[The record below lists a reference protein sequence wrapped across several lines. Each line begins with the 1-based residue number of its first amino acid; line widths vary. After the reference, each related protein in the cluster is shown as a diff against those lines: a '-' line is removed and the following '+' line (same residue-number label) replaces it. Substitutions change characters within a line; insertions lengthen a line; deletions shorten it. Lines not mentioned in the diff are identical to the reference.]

1 MPLFSY
7 LHEGKLTCLTY
18 STFVKALKHSIAA
31 CGYDSSLYSG
41 HSFRRGGATYAF
53 SLNIP
58 AELIKLHG
66 DWKSNAYL
74 RYIDISTDLQWKMV
88 NVMSSHLKG

>member
-1 MPLFSY
+1 MMHLCTLVTRFDEVVLPM
-7 LHEGKLTCLTY
+7 H
-18 STFVKALKHSIAA
+18 
-31 CGYDSSLYSG
+31 
-41 HSFRRGGATYAF
+41 F